1 MTKYFYLLLFL
12 FLVSCSR
19 TVTHV
24 SEISPEYVRLDK
36 KQNERDPAI
45 TALINPYKNQLDESM
60 NVVIGVVEKDMEK
73 RKPNSALN
81 NWVADIL
88 LETGKKHFE
97 GKIDFA
103 VQNYGGIRVPSISK
117 GDLTIGKVFE
127 LMPFDN
133 LVTIITAKGD
143 IVRKLFVRIA
153 EYGGW
158 PLSNGSVLTIK
169 NNKLES
175 VMINGEELADHKE
188 YTFVLPDYIANG
200 GDNCFF
206 LTNQKR
212 KDLRLLIRDAIIQ
225 HVKSTEGLIP
235 FNNEKRITIQ

>member
-1 MTKYFYLLLFL
+1 MIKYIYLLLVI
-12 FLVSCSR
+12 FLVSCSK

-36 KQNERDPAI
+36 KQNEKDPAI
-45 TALINPYKNQLDESM
+45 TAMISPYKNQLDESM
-60 NVVIGVVEKDMEK
+60 NIVIGVVEKDMVK

-88 LETGKKHFE
+88 LDTGKAHFD
-97 GKIDFA
+97 GKVDFA
-103 VQNYGGIRVPSISK
+103 VQNYGGIRVPSVSK
-117 GDLTIGKVFE
+117 GDLTVGKVYE

-143 IVRKLFVRIA
+143 IVRKLFVIIA

-158 PLSNGSVLTIK
+158 PLSKGSVLTIK

-175 VMINGEELADHKE
+175 VMINGVELDDQKE

-200 GDNCFF
+200 GDRCFF
-206 LTNQKR
+206 LTDQKR
-212 KDLRLLIRDAIIQ
+212 KDLSLLIRDAILQ
-225 HVKSTEGLIP
+225 HVKSTEGPIP
-235 FNNEKRITIQ
+235 FNNEKRIIIQ